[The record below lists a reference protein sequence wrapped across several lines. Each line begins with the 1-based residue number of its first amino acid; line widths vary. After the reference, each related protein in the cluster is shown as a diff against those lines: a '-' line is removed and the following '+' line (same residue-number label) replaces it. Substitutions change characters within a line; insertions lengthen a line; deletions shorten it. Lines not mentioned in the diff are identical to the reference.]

1 MDCHLCQK
9 KISMPSLKPDK
20 ILESKADTEK
30 KNKAVIALQHG
41 ALCKPHFLQYFE
53 DKVFK
58 TINKY
63 QLIRRNDALCVA
75 ASGGKDSQTVLY
87 LTKKYLENYK
97 IPATLEVLAI
107 DEGIADYREKTLVDL
122 KQFCEKLKVPLTIVS
137 FQEALGKT
145 LDEAYPLINK
155 DTKKKPCNICGV
167 WRRYLLNKH
176 AKQKGATKVITGH
189 NLDDEAQA
197 TVMNI
202 FKAHTAL
209 AGRLGPVSGT
219 EELEAFAQ
227 RVKPLYFCPEKEV
240 RLYALLKGFQIQFT
254 ECPYSREGFRHDIQ
268 EMLNTF
274 EHKYPGTKQGII
286 NSFLALMPLLKR
298 KNSEGSSKEIKSCE
312 SCGEAANHNTCN
324 ACTMKE
330 VLYAAQ

>member
-63 QLIRRNDALCVA
+63 QLIRRNDALCVT

-122 KQFCEKLKVPLTIVS
+122 KQFCEKLKVPLTIV
-137 FQEALGKT
+137 
-145 LDEAYPLINK
+145 
-155 DTKKKPCNICGV
+155 
-167 WRRYLLNKH
+167 
-176 AKQKGATKVITGH
+176 
-189 NLDDEAQA
+189 
-197 TVMNI
+197 
-202 FKAHTAL
+202 
-209 AGRLGPVSGT
+209 
-219 EELEAFAQ
+219 
-227 RVKPLYFCPEKEV
+227 
-240 RLYALLKGFQIQFT
+240 
-254 ECPYSREGFRHDIQ
+254 
-268 EMLNTF
+268 
-274 EHKYPGTKQGII
+274 
-286 NSFLALMPLLKR
+286 
-298 KNSEGSSKEIKSCE
+298 
-312 SCGEAANHNTCN
+312 
-324 ACTMKE
+324 
-330 VLYAAQ
+330 